1 MCLRSP
7 SPALS
12 RSSWTASILILV
24 FSSFVSGWSVQ
35 IARPELP
42 ALAVPNNYSVS
53 SCGGT
58 VVSQV
63 VTKSPPFRGERY
75 KKKHALYAN
84 YEARSEQQRRKGAKD
99 GLVNL

>member
-1 MCLRSP
+1 MCLRSS

-24 FSSFVSGWSVQ
+24 FSSFVAGWSIQ

-42 ALAVPNNYSVS
+42 ALTVPNNYSVS

-63 VTKSPPFRGERY
+63 FIKSPPFRGERY
-75 KKKHALYAN
+75 KKSTNLFRELWKHDLNLEGSPAL
-84 YEARSEQQRRKGAKD
+84 K
-99 GLVNL
+99 